1 MRTQA
6 ALSLMLCT
14 LFLAAATQAAPVHL
28 WSHKYGDFDD
38 QFADACVAGPAGTNP

>member
-1 MRTQA
+1 MRFQA

-14 LFLAAATQAAPVHL
+14 LFLAVTTEASPVHL

-38 QFADACVAGPAGTNP
+38 QFGKR